1 VQILEN
7 DPAAFDNFGD
17 VLNPLYTMAMV
28 LTFENIYY
36 TVGGGSWVQIQ
47 EKDPAAFDNFG
58 GLTVLV
64 DGEAQVVESQSSRLL
79 QYFWLIV

>member
-1 VQILEN
+1 MILLRLIIL
-7 DPAAFDNFGD
+7 
-17 VLNPLYTMAMV
+17 VMYSIHCTMTMV

-36 TVGGGSWVQIQ
+36 TVGGGSWVRIQ
-47 EKDPAAFDNFG
+47 EKDPATFDNFG

-64 DGEAQVVESQSSRLL
+64 DGEAQVVESQRSRLL